1 MRVLFALAF
10 FIGVCYGVTLK
21 DNRYEGLYVAVNEL
35 VTEDLSL
42 IDRIKEIFTAAS
54 RLLFRATEHRVY
66 FGEIK
71 IIVPRSWTPQGDAQ
85 PVQQSERGYFKI
97 EDGQLITPRTFGNDL
112 CGQGGTYTYLP
123 LSFVKNTSR
132 TDFGKHE
139 NVLVHEWAQL
149 RWGVF
154 PEYGTDEEAKG
165 HFYQAGGKWKPTS
178 CSENVQG
185 RVGFGTDCKASSW
198 CDTNDSTRRIHPG
211 CRFCPDLT
219 QSVAGASIMDNQFVD
234 LLELFCDDSEG
245 TPVAKRHNRLAT
257 NKQNLYCDHKSVW
270 AVMREHSDFTG
281 VHSERLPEDTDTKP
295 VYTILQEAKSRK
307 VFVLD
312 KSGSMEWDTPM
323 RIVRLHETGKYI
335 IENEDEICADS
346 YLGIVWF
353 SSSASVQKAITKVDS
368 EATRAALVDAL
379 PTIPAGGTCI
389 GCGLELAIDEIIK
402 TFPTSSKHSE
412 IILMSD
418 GEETTNN
425 LTITEQATRAKDLG
439 ILIHTVAISNQSSVR
454 LADVAKIT
462 GGKSLFLEIGGNITF
477 VSVLSKALSNSMTGG
492 GCKSEEMRSGT
503 LRNSSVLNFNFTIDG
518 GMGLNT
524 TVVIFPSNP
533 GLHFDFEIRGE
544 EGLLEKSLNI
554 SETPIMARL
563 TGKLTKGTYFVV
575 VKTKPDTAINWEYDV
590 KSKSKDNHQVTVTT
604 RFSDDV
610 VYTDVLKGNAPVLN
624 ANVVATSGSCFV
636 ILRDNGKGKDITAG
650 DGTYTGQFTCPK
662 EGRSETRV
670 TVKANSII
678 IVTGIVGAATLN
690 PDAFEEIVIEE
701 RFERFSLVEDAN
713 LSPTTIGDT
722 TSPGKIT
729 DLRIE
734 DVETNGNTRHFTI
747 RWTATGDDRYTGQAT
762 TYQFRYANDLDSL
775 LNNFGNAQALD
786 IGQHNLY
793 PRDSGEDEAVDIS
806 VTAEKEF
813 NETAFLGIR
822 ALDEVG
828 NEGAMSNIVSI
839 VIANGFN
846 ISFNGRTNHTYIAPP
861 PIIDDDKTI
870 VGLIIGVVIGTAVP
884 VIILIAA
891 CVVINLR
898 RHKLNNPHSTRD
910 PRKEETGDNPSF
922 SEGNRA
928 YNHQT
933 QTAYVYKGYGSHGQM
948 VVY

>member
-1 MRVLFALAF
+1 
-10 FIGVCYGVTLK
+10 
-21 DNRYEGLYVAVNEL
+21 
-35 VTEDLSL
+35 
-42 IDRIKEIFTAAS
+42 
-54 RLLFRATEHRVY
+54 
-66 FGEIK
+66 
-71 IIVPRSWTPQGDAQ
+71 
-85 PVQQSERGYFKI
+85 
-97 EDGQLITPRTFGNDL
+97 
-112 CGQGGTYTYLP
+112 
-123 LSFVKNTSR
+123 
-132 TDFGKHE
+132 
-139 NVLVHEWAQL
+139 
-149 RWGVF
+149 
-154 PEYGTDEEAKG
+154 
-165 HFYQAGGKWKPTS
+165 
-178 CSENVQG
+178 
-185 RVGFGTDCKASSW
+185 
-198 CDTNDSTRRIHPG
+198 
-211 CRFCPDLT
+211 
-219 QSVAGASIMDNQFVD
+219 
-234 LLELFCDDSEG
+234 
-245 TPVAKRHNRLAT
+245 
-257 NKQNLYCDHKSVW
+257 
-270 AVMREHSDFTG
+270 
-281 VHSERLPEDTDTKP
+281 
-295 VYTILQEAKSRK
+295 
-307 VFVLD
+307 
-312 KSGSMEWDTPM
+312 
-323 RIVRLHETGKYI
+323 
-335 IENEDEICADS
+335 
-346 YLGIVWF
+346 
-353 SSSASVQKAITKVDS
+353 
-368 EATRAALVDAL
+368 
-379 PTIPAGGTCI
+379 
-389 GCGLELAIDEIIK
+389 
-402 TFPTSSKHSE
+402 
-412 IILMSD
+412 
-418 GEETTNN
+418 
-425 LTITEQATRAKDLG
+425 
-439 ILIHTVAISNQSSVR
+439 
-454 LADVAKIT
+454 
-462 GGKSLFLEIGGNITF
+462 
-477 VSVLSKALSNSMTGG
+477 
-492 GCKSEEMRSGT
+492 MRSGT

-786 IGQHNLY
+786 IGQQNLY
-793 PRDSGEDEAVDIS
+793 PRDSGEDETVDIS
-806 VTAEKEF
+806 ITAEKEF

-828 NEGAMSNIVSI
+828 NEGPMSNIVSI

>member
-1 MRVLFALAF
+1 MWSHNH
-10 FIGVCYGVTLK
+10 GVSDCIVVILK
-21 DNRYEGLYVAVNEL
+21 ANSSKLTD
-35 VTEDLSL
+35 
-42 IDRIKEIFTAAS
+42 IDIFTAAS
-54 RLLFRATEHRVY
+54 RLLFRATEQRVY
-66 FGEIK
+66 FGEIN
-71 IIVPRSWTPQGDAQ
+71 IVVPRSWTPQRDAQ

-97 EDGQLITPRTFGNDL
+97 EDGQLITPRTFGNDI

-154 PEYGTDEEAKG
+154 SEYGTDEEAKG

-185 RVGFGTDCKASSW
+185 RVGFGSNCKASSW

-211 CRFCPDLT
+211 CQFCPDLT

-234 LLELFCDDSEG
+234 QLDLFCDDSED
-245 TPVAKRHNRLAT
+245 TPAAKRLNRLAT
-257 NKQNLYCDHKSVW
+257 NKQNLYCDHKSV
-270 AVMREHSDFTG
+270 
-281 VHSERLPEDTDTKP
+281 ERLPIDTDTTP
-295 VYTILQEAKSRK
+295 VFTILQETKSRK

-312 KSGSMEWDTPM
+312 KSGSMELDTPM

-335 IENEDEICADS
+335 IESEEGICADS

-353 SSSASVQKAITKVDS
+353 DSSASVKKAITKVDS

-379 PTIPAGGTCI
+379 PAIPNGGTCI
-389 GCGLELAIDEIIK
+389 GCGLKLAID
-402 TFPTSSKHSE
+402 
-412 IILMSD
+412 
-418 GEETTNN
+418 
-425 LTITEQATRAKDLG
+425 
-439 ILIHTVAISNQSSVR
+439 SSVR
-454 LADVAKIT
+454 LADVSKIT
-462 GGKSLFLEIGGNITF
+462 GGKSLFLEIGGTITF
-477 VSVLSKALSNSMTGG
+477 VSVLSKALSNSITGG

-503 LRNSSVLNFNFTIDG
+503 LKNSSVLNFNFTIDDG
-518 GMGLNT
+518 LGLNT

-533 GLHFDFEIRGE
+533 GLNFDFELRRE
-544 EGLLEKSLNI
+544 EGFLEKSLNI

-563 TGKLTKGTYFVV
+563 TGNLKKGTYFVV
-575 VKTKPDTAINWEYDV
+575 VKTKPDIAINWEYDV

-636 ILRDNGKGKDITAG
+636 ILRDNGIGKDITAG
-650 DGTYTGQFTCPK
+650 DGTYTGQLTCPK

-690 PDAFEEIVIEE
+690 PEAFEEIVIEE
-701 RFERFSLVEDAN
+701 SFERFSLVEDAN

-747 RWTATGDDRYTGQAT
+747 RWTATGDDSYNGQAT
-762 TYQFRYANDLDSL
+762 TYQLRYANDLDSL
-775 LNNFGNAQALD
+775 LNNFGNAQALE

-828 NEGAMSNIVSI
+828 NGGAMSNIVSI
-839 VIANGFN
+839 VIANGK
-846 ISFNGRTNHTYIAPP
+846 Y
-861 PIIDDDKTI
+861 D
-870 VGLIIGVVIGTAVP
+870 
-884 VIILIAA
+884 
-891 CVVINLR
+891 
-898 RHKLNNPHSTRD
+898 
-910 PRKEETGDNPSF
+910 
-922 SEGNRA
+922 
-928 YNHQT
+928 
-933 QTAYVYKGYGSHGQM
+933 
-948 VVY
+948 

>member
-1 MRVLFALAF
+1 M
-10 FIGVCYGVTLK
+10 
-21 DNRYEGLYVAVNEL
+21 
-35 VTEDLSL
+35 
-42 IDRIKEIFTAAS
+42 
-54 RLLFRATEHRVY
+54 
-66 FGEIK
+66 
-71 IIVPRSWTPQGDAQ
+71 
-85 PVQQSERGYFKI
+85 
-97 EDGQLITPRTFGNDL
+97 
-112 CGQGGTYTYLP
+112 
-123 LSFVKNTSR
+123 
-132 TDFGKHE
+132 
-139 NVLVHEWAQL
+139 
-149 RWGVF
+149 
-154 PEYGTDEEAKG
+154 
-165 HFYQAGGKWKPTS
+165 
-178 CSENVQG
+178 
-185 RVGFGTDCKASSW
+185 
-198 CDTNDSTRRIHPG
+198 
-211 CRFCPDLT
+211 
-219 QSVAGASIMDNQFVD
+219 
-234 LLELFCDDSEG
+234 
-245 TPVAKRHNRLAT
+245 
-257 NKQNLYCDHKSVW
+257 
-270 AVMREHSDFTG
+270 
-281 VHSERLPEDTDTKP
+281 
-295 VYTILQEAKSRK
+295 
-307 VFVLD
+307 
-312 KSGSMEWDTPM
+312 
-323 RIVRLHETGKYI
+323 
-335 IENEDEICADS
+335 
-346 YLGIVWF
+346 
-353 SSSASVQKAITKVDS
+353 TKVDS

-389 GCGLELAIDEIIK
+389 GCGLKLAIDEIIK

-425 LTITEQATRAKDLG
+425 LTITEQANRAKDLG

-477 VSVLSKALSNSMTGG
+477 VSVLSKALSNSMIGG
-492 GCKSEEMRSGT
+492 LCKSEEMRSGT

-786 IGQHNLY
+786 IGQQNLY
-793 PRDSGEDEAVDIS
+793 PRDSGEDETVDIS
-806 VTAEKEF
+806 ITAEKEF

-828 NEGAMSNIVSI
+828 NEGPMSNIVSI
-839 VIANGFN
+839 VIANGKYDGFN

-891 CVVINLR
+891 CVKPATI
-898 RHKLNNPHSTRD
+898 RHSLKAIEHITIKHKQHTSTRD
-910 PRKEETGDNPSF
+910 TEVMVKWSF
-922 SEGNRA
+922 IN
-928 YNHQT
+928 
-933 QTAYVYKGYGSHGQM
+933 VF
-948 VVY
+948 

>member
-1 MRVLFALAF
+1 MWSHNH
-10 FIGVCYGVTLK
+10 GVSDCIVVILK
-21 DNRYEGLYVAVNEL
+21 ANSSKLTD
-35 VTEDLSL
+35 
-42 IDRIKEIFTAAS
+42 IDIFTAAS
-54 RLLFRATEHRVY
+54 RLLFRATEQRVY
-66 FGEIK
+66 FGEIN
-71 IIVPRSWTPQGDAQ
+71 IVVPRSWTPQRDAQ

-97 EDGQLITPRTFGNDL
+97 EDGQLITPRTFGNDI

-185 RVGFGTDCKASSW
+185 RVGFGTNCKASSW

-234 LLELFCDDSEG
+234 QLDLFCDDSE
-245 TPVAKRHNRLAT
+245 
-257 NKQNLYCDHKSVW
+257 
-270 AVMREHSDFTG
+270 
-281 VHSERLPEDTDTKP
+281 VHSERLPIHTDTTP
-295 VYTILQEAKSRK
+295 VFTVSQETKSRK

-312 KSGSMEWDTPM
+312 KSGSMELDTPM

-335 IENEDEICADS
+335 IESEEEICADS

-353 SSSASVQKAITKVDS
+353 DSSASVKKAITKVDS
-368 EATRAALVDAL
+368 GATRAVLVDAL
-379 PTIPAGGTCI
+379 PTIPDGGTCI
-389 GCGLELAIDEIIK
+389 GCGLKLAIDEIIK

-425 LTITEQATRAKDLG
+425 LTITEQANRAKDLG

-454 LADVAKIT
+454 LADVSKIT
-462 GGKSLFLEIGGNITF
+462 GGKSLFLEIGGTITF
-477 VSVLSKALSNSMTGG
+477 VSVLSKALSNSITGG

-503 LRNSSVLNFNFTIDG
+503 LKNSSVLNFYFTIDDG
-518 GMGLNT
+518 LGLNT

-533 GLHFDFEIRGE
+533 GLNFDFELRRE
-544 EGLLEKSLNI
+544 EGFLEKSLNI

-563 TGKLTKGTYFVV
+563 TGKLRKGTYFVV

-636 ILRDNGKGKDITAG
+636 ILRDNGIGKDITAG
-650 DGTYTGQFTCPK
+650 DGTYTGQLKCPK

-690 PDAFEEIVIEE
+690 PEAFEEIVIEE
-701 RFERFSLVEDAN
+701 SFERFSLVEDAN

-762 TYQFRYANDLDSL
+762 TYKLRYANDLDSL

-793 PRDSGEDEAVDIS
+793 PRDSGEDETVDIS

-839 VIANGFN
+839 VIANGKYDGFN
-846 ISFNGRTNHTYIAPP
+846 ISFNGRTNHTYSPP
-861 PIIDDDKTI
+861 PSIIDDDKTN
-870 VGLIIGVVIGTAVP
+870 VGFIIGVVIGTAVP
-884 VIILIAA
+884 VIIIIAT

-898 RHKLNNPHSTRD
+898 RHKLKNSYYIRN
-910 PRKEETGDNPSF
+910 PRKEGLCT
-922 SEGNRA
+922 
-928 YNHQT
+928 H
-933 QTAYVYKGYGSHGQM
+933 
-948 VVY
+948 

>member
-1 MRVLFALAF
+1 MTSPV
-10 FIGVCYGVTLK
+10 K
-21 DNRYEGLYVAVNEL
+21 D
-35 VTEDLSL
+35 
-42 IDRIKEIFTAAS
+42 IFTAAS
-54 RLLFRATEHRVY
+54 RLLFRATEQRVY
-66 FGEIK
+66 FGEIN
-71 IIVPRSWTPQGDAQ
+71 IVVPRSWTPQRDAQ

-97 EDGQLITPRTFGNDL
+97 EDGQLITPRTFGNDI
-112 CGQGGTYTYLP
+112 CGKGGTYTYLP

-139 NVLVHEWAQL
+139 NVIVHEWAQL

-165 HFYQAGGKWKPTS
+165 HFYQAGGKWKPTR

-185 RVGFGTDCKASSW
+185 RVGFGTNCKASSW
-198 CDTNDSTRRIHPG
+198 CHTNDSKRLIHPG

-234 LLELFCDDSEG
+234 QLDLFCDDSED
-245 TPVAKRHNRLAT
+245 TPVAKRHNKLAT
-257 NKQNLYCDHKSVW
+257 NKQNLYCDHKSSTVNVSPYTPTLHQYSPFHKKQR
-270 AVMREHSDFTG
+270 A
-281 VHSERLPEDTDTKP
+281 ERCLSWINLAD
-295 VYTILQEAKSRK
+295 S
-307 VFVLD
+307 
-312 KSGSMEWDTPM
+312 PM

-335 IENEDEICADS
+335 IESEEEICADS

-353 SSSASVQKAITKVDS
+353 DSSASVRKAITKVDS

-379 PTIPAGGTCI
+379 PTIPDGGTCI
-389 GCGLELAIDEIIK
+389 GCGLKLAIDEIIK

-425 LTITEQATRAKDLG
+425 LTITEQANRAKDLG

-454 LADVAKIT
+454 LADVSKIT

-786 IGQHNLY
+786 IGQQNLY
-793 PRDSGEDEAVDIS
+793 PRDSGEDETVDIS

-839 VIANGFN
+839 VIANGKYDE
-846 ISFNGRTNHTYIAPP
+846 I
-861 PIIDDDKTI
+861 
-870 VGLIIGVVIGTAVP
+870 
-884 VIILIAA
+884 
-891 CVVINLR
+891 
-898 RHKLNNPHSTRD
+898 
-910 PRKEETGDNPSF
+910 GDNPSF
-922 SEGNRA
+922 SEGNR

>member
-1 MRVLFALAF
+1 MWSHNH
-10 FIGVCYGVTLK
+10 GVSVCIV
-21 DNRYEGLYVAVNEL
+21 D
-35 VTEDLSL
+35 
-42 IDRIKEIFTAAS
+42 IFTAAS
-54 RLLFRATEHRVY
+54 RLLFRATEQRVY
-66 FGEIK
+66 FGEIN
-71 IIVPRSWTPQGDAQ
+71 IVVPRSWTPQRDSPTVRARILQ
-85 PVQQSERGYFKI
+85 
-97 EDGQLITPRTFGNDL
+97 
-112 CGQGGTYTYLP
+112 
-123 LSFVKNTSR
+123 
-132 TDFGKHE
+132 E

-165 HFYQAGGKWKPTS
+165 HFYQAGGKWKPTR

-185 RVGFGTDCKASSW
+185 RVGFGTNCKASSW

-234 LLELFCDDSEG
+234 QLDLFCDDSE
-245 TPVAKRHNRLAT
+245 
-257 NKQNLYCDHKSVW
+257 
-270 AVMREHSDFTG
+270 
-281 VHSERLPEDTDTKP
+281 VHSERLPIHTDTTP
-295 VYTILQEAKSRK
+295 VFTVSQETKSRK

-312 KSGSMEWDTPM
+312 KSGSMELDTPM

-335 IENEDEICADS
+335 IESEEEICADS

-353 SSSASVQKAITKVDS
+353 DSSASVKKAITKVDS
-368 EATRAALVDAL
+368 EATRAVLVDAL
-379 PTIPAGGTCI
+379 PTIPDGGTCI
-389 GCGLELAIDEIIK
+389 GCGLKLAIDEIIK

-418 GEETTNN
+418 GEEGTNN

-454 LADVAKIT
+454 LADVSKIT
-462 GGKSLFLEIGGNITF
+462 GGKSLFPEIGGTITF
-477 VSVLSKALSNSMTGG
+477 VSVLSKALSNSITGG

-503 LRNSSVLNFNFTIDG
+503 LKNSSVLNFYFTIDDG
-518 GMGLNT
+518 LGLNT

-533 GLHFDFEIRGE
+533 GLNFDFELRRE
-544 EGLLEKSLNI
+544 EGFLEKSLNI

-636 ILRDNGKGKDITAG
+636 ILRDNGIGKDITAG
-650 DGTYTGQFTCPK
+650 DGTYTGQLTCPK

-690 PDAFEEIVIEE
+690 PDAFKEIVIEE
-701 RFERFSLVEDAN
+701 SFERFSLVEDAN

-762 TYQFRYANDLDSL
+762 TYQLRYANDLDSL

-839 VIANGFN
+839 VIANGKYDGFN

-870 VGLIIGVVIGTAVP
+870 VGLIFGVVIGTAVP
-884 VIILIAA
+884 KPATI
-891 CVVINLR
+891 
-898 RHKLNNPHSTRD
+898 RHSLKAIEHITIKHKQHTSTRD
-910 PRKEETGDNPSF
+910 TEVMIIICLCFVGMFLIFVCLHYLNLEKLTCFNHNILFEIKAFLFAYMKIGFSDIVHAQNTSARMNEIEFETNEP
-922 SEGNRA
+922 
-928 YNHQT
+928 
-933 QTAYVYKGYGSHGQM
+933 
-948 VVY
+948 

>member
-1 MRVLFALAF
+1 
-10 FIGVCYGVTLK
+10 
-21 DNRYEGLYVAVNEL
+21 D
-35 VTEDLSL
+35 
-42 IDRIKEIFTAAS
+42 IFTAAS

-66 FGEIK
+66 FGEIN
-71 IIVPRSWTPQGDAQ
+71 IVVPRSWTPQRDAQ

-97 EDGQLITPRTFGNDL
+97 EDGQLITPRTFGYDI

-165 HFYQAGGKWKPTS
+165 HFYQAGGKWKPTR

-185 RVGFGTDCKASSW
+185 RVGFGTNCKASSW

-234 LLELFCDDSEG
+234 QLDLFCDDSE
-245 TPVAKRHNRLAT
+245 
-257 NKQNLYCDHKSVW
+257 
-270 AVMREHSDFTG
+270 
-281 VHSERLPEDTDTKP
+281 VHSERLPIHTDTTP
-295 VYTILQEAKSRK
+295 VFTVSQETKSRK

-312 KSGSMEWDTPM
+312 KSGSMELDTPM

-335 IENEDEICADS
+335 IESEEEICADS

-353 SSSASVQKAITKVDS
+353 DSSASVKKAITKVDS
-368 EATRAALVDAL
+368 EATRAVLVDAL
-379 PTIPAGGTCI
+379 PTIPDGGTCI
-389 GCGLELAIDEIIK
+389 GCGLKLAIDEIIK

-418 GEETTNN
+418 GEEGTNN

-454 LADVAKIT
+454 LADVSKIT
-462 GGKSLFLEIGGNITF
+462 GGKSLFLEIGGTITF
-477 VSVLSKALSNSMTGG
+477 VSVLSKALSNSITGG

-503 LRNSSVLNFNFTIDG
+503 LKNSSVLNFYFTIDDG
-518 GMGLNT
+518 LGLNT

-533 GLHFDFEIRGE
+533 GLNFDFELRRE
-544 EGLLEKSLNI
+544 EGFLEKSLNI

-563 TGKLTKGTYFVV
+563 TGKLKKGTYFVV

-624 ANVVATSGSCFV
+624 ANVVATSGKCFV
-636 ILRDNGKGKDITAG
+636 ILRDNGIGKDITAG
-650 DGTYTGQFTCPK
+650 DGTYTGQLTCPK

-701 RFERFSLVEDAN
+701 SFERFSLVEDAN

-839 VIANGFN
+839 VIANGK
-846 ISFNGRTNHTYIAPP
+846 Y
-861 PIIDDDKTI
+861 D
-870 VGLIIGVVIGTAVP
+870 
-884 VIILIAA
+884 
-891 CVVINLR
+891 
-898 RHKLNNPHSTRD
+898 
-910 PRKEETGDNPSF
+910 ETGDNPSF

-933 QTAYVYKGYGSHGQM
+933 QTAYVYKGYGCHGQM

>member
-1 MRVLFALAF
+1 MRVLLALSF
-10 FIGVCYGVTLK
+10 FIGICYGVTLK
-21 DNRYEGLYVAVNEL
+21 DNKYEGIYVVVHNL
-35 VTEDLSL
+35 VAEDQDL

-54 RLLFRATEHRVY
+54 RLLFMATEHRVY
-66 FGEIK
+66 FGEIN
-71 IIVPRSWTPQGDAQ
+71 IVVPRSWTPQGDAQ

-97 EDGQLITPRTFGNDL
+97 EDGQLITPRTFGNDV
-112 CGQGGTYTYLP
+112 CGQGGTFTYLP

-154 PEYGTDEEAKG
+154 PEYGTDEEAKVN
-165 HFYQAGGKWKPTS
+165 
-178 CSENVQG
+178 SE
-185 RVGFGTDCKASSW
+185 S
-198 CDTNDSTRRIHPG
+198 
-211 CRFCPDLT
+211 
-219 QSVAGASIMDNQFVD
+219 
-234 LLELFCDDSEG
+234 LL
-245 TPVAKRHNRLAT
+245 
-257 NKQNLYCDHKSVW
+257 
-270 AVMREHSDFTG
+270 
-281 VHSERLPEDTDTKP
+281 EDTDTSPKF
-295 VYTILQEAKSRK
+295 TILQEAKSRK
-307 VFVLD
+307 
-312 KSGSMEWDTPM
+312 GTPK
-323 RIVRLHETGKYI
+323 RIVRLHET
-335 IENEDEICADS
+335 
-346 YLGIVWF
+346 
-353 SSSASVQKAITKVDS
+353 AITKVDS
-368 EATRAALVDAL
+368 VATRAALVDAL
-379 PTIPAGGTCI
+379 PTFSGGGTCI
-389 GCGLELAIDEIIK
+389 GCGLKLAIDEIIK

-418 GEETTNN
+418 GEETTNKS
-425 LTITEQATRAKDLG
+425 TITEQTTRAKDLG
-439 ILIHTVAISNQSSVR
+439 ILIHTVAISDQSSVR

-477 VSVLSKALSNSMTGG
+477 LSVLSKALSNSMTGG

-839 VIANGFN
+839 VIANGKYDGFN

-891 CVVINLR
+891 CVKPATI
-898 RHKLNNPHSTRD
+898 RHSLKAIEHITIKHKQHTSTRD
-910 PRKEETGDNPSF
+910 TEVMVKWSF
-922 SEGNRA
+922 IN
-928 YNHQT
+928 
-933 QTAYVYKGYGSHGQM
+933 VF
-948 VVY
+948 

>member
-1 MRVLFALAF
+1 
-10 FIGVCYGVTLK
+10 K
-21 DNRYEGLYVAVNEL
+21 S
-35 VTEDLSL
+35 SL
-42 IDRIKEIFTAAS
+42 PHQDCC
-54 RLLFRATEHRVY
+54 VY
-66 FGEIK
+66 FGEIN
-71 IIVPRSWTPQGDAQ
+71 IVVPRSWTPQGDAQ

-97 EDGQLITPRTFGNDL
+97 EDGQLITTRIFGNDL

-154 PEYGTDEEAKG
+154 PEYGTDEEAKATCRVELCTLSLAHVVILTSF
-165 HFYQAGGKWKPTS
+165 HFS

-185 RVGFGTDCKASSW
+185 RVGFFTDFKAAVGTSKAEWGFVLTLSLVRGMILTSFHFSCSGNVQDRVGFCTDCLVHGLLPTAFQFVGALTLIYFHFSCSENVQGRVGIGTNCKASSW

-219 QSVAGASIMDNQFVD
+219 QSVTGASIMDNQFVD
-234 LLELFCDDSEG
+234 LLDLFCDDSEG
-245 TPVAKRHNRLAT
+245 TPAAKRHNRLAT
-257 NKQNLYCDHKSVW
+257 NKQNLYCDHKI
-270 AVMREHSDFTG
+270 
-281 VHSERLPEDTDTKP
+281 HSERLPEGTDTTP

-312 KSGSMEWDTPM
+312 KSGSLEWDTPM

-335 IENEDEICADS
+335 LENEEEICADS
-346 YLGIVWF
+346 YLGI
-353 SSSASVQKAITKVDS
+353 VDS

-389 GCGLELAIDEIIK
+389 GCGLKLAID
-402 TFPTSSKHSE
+402 
-412 IILMSD
+412 
-418 GEETTNN
+418 
-425 LTITEQATRAKDLG
+425 
-439 ILIHTVAISNQSSVR
+439 
-454 LADVAKIT
+454 
-462 GGKSLFLEIGGNITF
+462 
-477 VSVLSKALSNSMTGG
+477 
-492 GCKSEEMRSGT
+492 
-503 LRNSSVLNFNFTIDG
+503 
-518 GMGLNT
+518 
-524 TVVIFPSNP
+524 
-533 GLHFDFEIRGE
+533 
-544 EGLLEKSLNI
+544 
-554 SETPIMARL
+554 
-563 TGKLTKGTYFVV
+563 KGTYFVV
-575 VKTKPDTAINWEYDV
+575 VKTKPDIAINWEYDV

-636 ILRDNGKGKDITAG
+636 ILRDNGIGKDITAG
-650 DGTYTGQFTCPK
+650 DGTYTGQLTCPK

-690 PDAFEEIVIEE
+690 PEAFEEIVIEE
-701 RFERFSLVEDAN
+701 SFERFSLVEDAN

-747 RWTATGDDRYTGQAT
+747 RWTATGDDSYNGQAT
-762 TYQFRYANDLDSL
+762 TYQLRYANDLDSL

-828 NEGAMSNIVSI
+828 NGGAMSNIVSI
-839 VIANGFN
+839 VIANGKYDGFN
-846 ISFNGRTNHTYIAPP
+846 ISFNGRTNHTYSPPP
-861 PIIDDDKTI
+861 PIKDDDKTNM
-870 VGLIIGVVIGTAVP
+870 GLIIGVVIGTAVP
-884 VIILIAA
+884 KPATIRHSLKAIEHIT
-891 CVVINLR
+891 IK
-898 RHKLNNPHSTRD
+898 HKLHTSTRD
-910 PRKEETGDNPSF
+910 TE
-922 SEGNRA
+922 
-928 YNHQT
+928 
-933 QTAYVYKGYGSHGQM
+933 VM
-948 VVY
+948 VKWWFINVI